1 MTTPWPAE
9 ARYLQLDDVVV
20 DLRLRRLVLAGR
32 SAELPQR
39 VFDLMLLFLSE
50 PHRLHTRA
58 ALFER
63 LWGGTVVED
72 TNLSQSVWLLRKAL
86 GEGRKAWVRT
96 VAKSGYVFEPPA
108 AVLWFERL
116 PSPSPP
122 VEAEARATTDATSS
136 PAPRGAPGPT
146 AAGSMRR
153 TRPQRRK
160 SGAWLV
166 AAALALAALA
176 TAWAWRAKQAGA
188 SRSVALVV
196 MHDGTGASSWP
207 ATLLQQWLRWKLD
220 SLPEVNLLGDGEVA
234 RAGGAP
240 VDVVFLS
247 SVRAGGDAD
256 RLELHA
262 RLIRAGHEERL
273 DGVAAAADMPA
284 LVDTLS
290 HRIVARLLPRRAGP
304 WPRLELGADA
314 AQRYEGFARALDRRD
329 WMTTA
334 RLGPDV
340 LRRAPRFAL
349 AHLQLADA
357 LRQLGQTET
366 AMEHERIAAELLQ
379 AAPADALASLA
390 ARRQT
395 TGADTDRAASFY
407 AGLIERYPD
416 KTGYRLELARLL
428 IQAGQDERALAQL
441 RDAPGRGDGLGASI
455 AKRLLRAQAYGN
467 LGDPA
472 RMRAASM
479 QAQRLAADAGAGWDS
494 EQASAWLLRG
504 RAERFQRPERRQ
516 NDEFERAAALYRRMG
531 DATGELYAD
540 YLARMAGGADAGA
553 DAALDVLLA
562 RASVGGHRRLE
573 VMILL
578 AAADHRSKLGDA
590 DGYRSRLDQ
599 AAAVAAASGDPV
611 LIGQTQMRR
620 MNVEILQ
627 ARFDRAAAIAQ
638 RLQRLDL
645 RGITRLFVDQNSAAL
660 AMIQG
665 DSRRALAL
673 MDATERLLPPRGAGQ
688 RESEA
693 SAQIACVRADLLSTL
708 GRLREARATLQ
719 RCRQGERWALRFYA
733 PALGS
738 HLEWLAG
745 DLPQAKALLAQA
757 QAATSTMA
765 PDGWLNAIEVAR
777 LSTRVGEFE
786 RSQRLYAQVLAPV
799 RANGYAFLTALTL
812 TGMAENAAARGDR
825 AGAREFAVQA
835 RRALADD
842 AWAVASRLDLLA
854 VFDAQQRGDRAAAD
868 ALAARLHRRAR
879 ALGDVVVELQL
890 HQLLGPESRDAGCGP
905 AEREA
910 LIARTAMRGARLDW
924 LLHAD
929 DGRRSARRR

>member
-9 ARYLQLDDVVV
+9 ARYLQLDDAVV
-20 DLRLRRLVLAGR
+20 DLRLRRLLLAGR

-86 GEGRKAWVRT
+86 GEGRKAWIRT

-108 AVLWFERL
+108 AVVWFERL
-116 PSPSPP
+116 PSPADADAP
-122 VEAEARATTDATSS
+122 ATTDAAAL
-136 PAPRGAPGPT
+136 PAPCAAPEPT
-146 AAGSMRR
+146 AAGAMRR
-153 TRPQRRK
+153 TRPHRRNN
-160 SGAWLV
+160 GAWLI
-166 AAALALAALA
+166 AAALALATLA
-176 TAWAWRAKQAGA
+176 TAWAWRAKQAVA

-196 MHDGTGASSWP
+196 VQDGTGASSWP

-234 RAGGAP
+234 RADGSAP

-247 SVRAGGDAD
+247 SVRAGGDAN

-262 RLIRAGHEERL
+262 LLIRDGREERL
-273 DGVAAAADMPA
+273 DGVADRADVPA
-284 LVDTLS
+284 LVDSLS
-290 HRIVARLLPRRAGP
+290 RRIVARLLPRRAGP
-304 WPRLELGADA
+304 WPRLELGADT

-329 WMTTA
+329 WMTAA
-334 RLGPDV
+334 RLGPDLV
-340 LRRAPRFAL
+340 RRAPRFAL
-349 AHLQLADA
+349 AHQQLADA
-357 LRQLGQTET
+357 LRQLSQTQT

-390 ARRQT
+390 ARRQAT
-395 TGADTDRAASFY
+395 DADADRAARFY

-416 KTGYRLELARLL
+416 KADYRLELARLL

-441 RDAPGRGDGLGASI
+441 RDAPGRGDSLGVSI

-504 RAERFQRPERRQ
+504 RAERFQQPERRRA
-516 NDEFERAAALYRRMG
+516 DEFEQAAKLYRRMG

-540 YLARMAGGADAGA
+540 YLARMAGGPDAGA

-578 AAADHRSKLGDA
+578 AAADHRSRLGDA
-590 DGYRSRLDQ
+590 GGYRSRLDQ
-599 AAAVAAASGDPV
+599 AAAVAAASGDRV
-611 LIGQTQMRR
+611 LIGKTQMRR
-620 MNVEILQ
+620 MNVEILE

-645 RGITRLFVDQNSAAL
+645 RGITRLFADQNTAAL

-693 SAQIACVRADLLSTL
+693 SAQIACVRAELLSTL
-708 GRLREARATLQ
+708 GRLGEARATLQ

-745 DLPQAKALLAQA
+745 DLPRAKALLEQA
-757 QAATSTMA
+757 QAATSAMA

-777 LSTRVGEFE
+777 LSTRLGEVE

-825 AGAREFAVQA
+825 AGARELAAQA
-835 RRALADD
+835 RHAIADD
-842 AWAVASRLDLLA
+842 AWAVVSRLDLLA

-868 ALAARLHRRAR
+868 ALAERLHRRAR
-879 ALGDVVVELQL
+879 ELDDVVVELQL
-890 HQLLGPESRDAGCGP
+890 HQLLGLQSQDLACSP

-924 LLHAD
+924 LLRAD
-929 DGRRSARRR
+929 AGRRNAPSR